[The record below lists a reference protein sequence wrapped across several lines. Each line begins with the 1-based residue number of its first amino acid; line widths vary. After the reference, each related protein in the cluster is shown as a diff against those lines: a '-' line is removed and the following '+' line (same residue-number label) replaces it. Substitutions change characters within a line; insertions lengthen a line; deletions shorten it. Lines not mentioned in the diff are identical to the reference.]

1 MAFQFKRDRS
11 QNLELI
17 LAGDID
23 LEVTPEIKTQL
34 VSQLEDANA
43 LAIDGKNISYLDS
56 SGVSILV
63 IAMQSCKQKQLGFKI
78 PAISEEAFRVLEL
91 AKLNKILPIENV
103 SGPAQLVDVDAFSGV
118 SGADSTLANELSG
131 GDSADNAAD
140 FGGGSSDDDLIAALA
155 SGDMGVKTDTQN
167 DTQTDTQTD
176 TGATPQAAEPESED
190 TGVSLEMTPEPEPA
204 QPAKP
209 AKPEPAAQPAP
220 SPDTPSSGSGGSG
233 GGGFTP
239 GTF

>member
-118 SGADSTLANELSG
+118 SGADNTLANELSG

-220 SPDTPSSGSGGSG
+220 SPDTPSSGSGGNG

>member
-103 SGPAQLVDVDAFSGV
+103 SGQAQLVDVDAFSGV
-118 SGADSTLANELSG
+118 SGADKTLANELSG
-131 GDSADNAAD
+131 GDGADNAAD
-140 FGGGSSDDDLIAALA
+140 FDGGSSDDDLIAALA
-155 SGDMGVKTDTQN
+155 SGDMGIKA
-167 DTQTDTQTD
+167 DTQTDTHTD

-190 TGVSLEMTPEPEPA
+190 TGVSLEMTPEPA
-204 QPAKP
+204 PAKP

>member
-63 IAMQSCKQKQLGFKI
+63 IAMQNCKQKQLGFKI

-118 SGADSTLANELSG
+118 SGADNTLANELSG
-131 GDSADNAAD
+131 GASADNAAD

-155 SGDMGVKTDTQN
+155 SGDMVVKA
-167 DTQTDTQTD
+167 DTQTDI
-176 TGATPQAAEPESED
+176 GATPQAAEPESED
-190 TGVSLEMTPEPEPA
+190 TGVSLGMTPEPQPA
-204 QPAKP
+204 QP

>member
-118 SGADSTLANELSG
+118 SGADNTLANELSG

-190 TGVSLEMTPEPEPA
+190 TGVSLEITPEPEPA

-220 SPDTPSSGSGGSG
+220 SPDTPSSGSGGNG

>member
-23 LEVTPEIKTQL
+23 LEVTPEIKNQL
-34 VSQLEDANA
+34 LSQLEDANA

-63 IAMQSCKQKQLGFKI
+63 IAMQSCKQRQLGFKI
-78 PAISEEAFRVLEL
+78 PALSEEAFRVLEL
-91 AKLNKILPIENV
+91 AKLNKILPIENI

-118 SGADSTLANELSG
+118 SGADNTLANELSG
-131 GDSADNAAD
+131 GSDDNATD

-155 SGDMGVKTDTQN
+155 SGDMGAKPDTQA
-167 DTQTDTQTD
+167 DTPAALQT
-176 TGATPQAAEPESED
+176 AEPETEEA
-190 TGVSLEMTPEPEPA
+190 GVSLEMTPDPEPA
-204 QPAKP
+204 QA
-209 AKPEPAAQPAP
+209 AQSEPAPQPAS
-220 SPDTPSSGSGGSG
+220 SPDTPSSGSGGGDGGGG

>member
-118 SGADSTLANELSG
+118 SGADNTLANELSG

-190 TGVSLEMTPEPEPA
+190 TGVSLETTPEPE
-204 QPAKP
+204 PAKP

-220 SPDTPSSGSGGSG
+220 SPDTPSSGSGGNG